1 MEVNDQTNGSL
12 QGMNKNDN
20 ICANES
26 VILVEGSKSS
36 QDILNNTTQSV
47 NISFSDM
54 TNIMETKKTA
64 VVSPLKP
71 EESNAST
78 ALQCEDCDFVGK
90 TKPGLKR
97 HKTTAHKLSLK
108 NRKRAKKMDM
118 QNDTRKESKIENIS
132 DEGNAGVSA
141 MEEDEQKS
149 DSNSIDSSFDSYS
162 VALPADYLKYI
173 YL

>member
-1 MEVNDQTNGSL
+1 ML
-12 QGMNKNDN
+12 NDN
-20 ICANES
+20 YNLYANES
-26 VILVEGSKSS
+26 VILVEASKSS

-71 EESNAST
+71 EESNASKP
-78 ALQCEDCDFVGK
+78 LHCEDCDFVGK
-90 TKPGLKR
+90 TTPGLKR

-108 NRKRAKKMDM
+108 NRKRAKTEKIDI
-118 QNDTRKESKIENIS
+118 QNDTRNESEIEHIL
-132 DEGNAGVSA
+132 DTGNAGESP
-141 MEEDEQKS
+141 MEEDEQETES
-149 DSNSIDSSFDSYS
+149 SSRNSSLDSYS
-162 VALPADYLKYI
+162 VALPAEYLKYI